1 MPRTGG
7 AKEFVYISNREFLK
21 SVSLETGRT
30 TVLHAFPASDSP
42 LGVQRIQ
49 TRIRCLF
56 LCLRPDGRSFGGSFM
71 GSKTIAFVCAYTPE
85 GLQKWGIGG
94 GVVADKSGFSGDF
107 AEVHVFGGGRYATFN
122 RLSNRGSF
130 DSIIDLSDGDIV
142 ATFDGWPIAVA
153 SKADRMLVKKPGGIT
168 SISRRM
174 TRMPL
179 CRDHHAS

>member
-42 LGVQRIQ
+42 LGDSESKPEYVAYSDAYD
-49 TRIRCLF
+49 LMVV
-56 LCLRPDGRSFGGSFM
+56 SFGGSFM
-71 GSKTIAFVCAYTPE
+71 GSKTIAFVRAYTPE

-122 RLSNRGSF
+122 RGSNRGSF
-130 DSIIDLSDGDIV
+130 DIIDLSDGDIV

-153 SKADRMLVKKPGGIT
+153 SKADRMLVKKPGGDYFYFQMNDKNAA
-168 SISRRM
+168 R
-174 TRMPL
+174 
-179 CRDHHAS
+179 RDHHAS